1 MAKPVTGGRT
11 KTVYTNKDGVYELKG
26 LKPVTHNITVTT
38 VDGKQVIVQATAVTL
53 TTVTVDP
60 IDIP

>member
-1 MAKPVTGGRT
+1 M
-11 KTVYTNKDGVYELKG
+11 YELKG